1 MAKEITF
8 KKIPGY
14 WPLYWF
20 VLPAALQ
27 VALFS
32 YFPAGS
38 AIYRAFFRWNG
49 DYVDQFGGFQNF
61 RQGLGGPL

>member
-32 YFPAGS
+32 YFPAG
-38 AIYRAFFRWNG
+38 I
-49 DYVDQFGGFQNF
+49 
-61 RQGLGGPL
+61 